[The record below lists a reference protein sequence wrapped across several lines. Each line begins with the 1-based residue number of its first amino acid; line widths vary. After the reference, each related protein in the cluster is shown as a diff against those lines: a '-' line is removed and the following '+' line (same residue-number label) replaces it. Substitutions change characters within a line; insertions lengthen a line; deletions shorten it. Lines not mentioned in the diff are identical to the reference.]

1 MAIIK
6 QVICDSCGKQET
18 KARKMLTLH
27 LYTRG
32 GDSAMEG
39 AGEPFKYDVH
49 ATHSC
54 IAKLLRKIPRSF
66 ATLDALAQE
75 GAGAPPGDMRANDGD
90 A

>member
-1 MAIIK
+1 MAIIE

-18 KARKMLTLH
+18 KARKMLAMH
-27 LYTRG
+27 LYTLD

-49 ATHSC
+49 AAHRC
-54 IAKLLRKIPRSF
+54 IAKLLRKIPRNF

-75 GAGAPPGDMRANDGD
+75 GAGGPPRNRGGNDGD